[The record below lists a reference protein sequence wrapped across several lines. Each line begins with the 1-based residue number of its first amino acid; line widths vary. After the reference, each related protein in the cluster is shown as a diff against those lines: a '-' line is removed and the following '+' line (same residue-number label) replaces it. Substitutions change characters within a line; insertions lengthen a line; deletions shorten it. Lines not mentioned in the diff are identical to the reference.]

1 MSVSVMAMLIPFFA
15 IAAGIGTLLTWLVL
29 WHRHKARELE
39 MRHQERMAA
48 IGKGLG
54 LPDSPP
60 AYEDPLPPPSNGYG
74 KPASRYL
81 LRGLIWLGVGL
92 AVSLG
97 RADPFDS
104 GLGPWGWI
112 AVAIGVSYLVYYTVE
127 HRRLAEPP
135 RQRNGSGPV
144 PGAPPAGGPPPPRN
158 DERL

>member
-15 IAAGIGTLLTWLVL
+15 ITAGIGTLITWLVL

-54 LPDSPP
+54 LPEPQP
-60 AYEDPLPPPSNGYG
+60 AYEDQPPPPSSGNG
-74 KPASRYL
+74 KPAPRYL

-104 GLGPWGWI
+104 GLGQWGWI
-112 AVAIGVSYLVYYTVE
+112 AVAIGVSYLIYYAVE
-127 HRRLAEPP
+127 YRKLTEAPRRS
-135 RQRNGSGPV
+135 NGSAPV
-144 PGAPPAGGPPPPRN
+144 PGAPPTGGPPPPQD